1 MIWKNS
7 RNGVCMCQ
15 KYKYIIP
22 EIPPSNNKYIGRNA
36 RWEYQTEKKRWAD
49 LIALLCKPRPQNP
62 TPYAKVT
69 LTYYFGD
76 RRRHDPDNY
85 AGKMILDGLVKAG
98 IIRDDSF
105 DCINLSLV
113 GKCDRLNPRTEI
125 TVEIIENN

>member
-1 MIWKNS
+1 
-7 RNGVCMCQ
+7 MCQ

-62 TPYAKVT
+62 IPYAKVT

-85 AGKMILDGLVKAG
+85 AGKMVLDGFCLLYTSRCV
-98 IIRDDSF
+98 
-105 DCINLSLV
+105 
-113 GKCDRLNPRTEI
+113 
-125 TVEIIENN
+125 